1 LSVEC
6 LCLDVQAV
14 DQLADHL
21 SLQEPTYTRH
31 GNGHVS
37 LEAKDGRSL
46 SRGQCELAG
55 PVEPNRVELCFVA
68 KLTRTCGRVNSNLL
82 QPREGSGTGQ
92 KTKDGVVAAVD
103 GVPKPNYG
111 PRSVLVRLE
120 YLGLTDIRKLK
131 RNVEA
136 RIGEEASYGPL

>member
-1 LSVEC
+1 M
-6 LCLDVQAV
+6 
-14 DQLADHL
+14 
-21 SLQEPTYTRH
+21 
-31 GNGHVS
+31 
-37 LEAKDGRSL
+37 
-46 SRGQCELAG
+46 
-55 PVEPNRVELCFVA
+55 
-68 KLTRTCGRVNSNLL
+68 
-82 QPREGSGTGQ
+82 
-92 KTKDGVVAAVD
+92 AAVD